1 MRYGIPY
8 TIVSTVVCLAF
19 SFKTN
24 TTTIITSGRFF
35 AVFLDSRPFADPQ
48 SLCKSGVKLA
58 SPDSLKSLFLP
69 PVCFIIIF
77 FFFLWLRRH
86 QVLLSVTELRRSS
99 GCRWM
104 LGQLF

>member
-35 AVFLDSRPFADPQ
+35 AVFLDSRPSADPQ

-69 PVCFIIIF
+69 PVCFIIIIIIIF
-77 FFFLWLRRH
+77 CGSEGIR
-86 QVLLSVTELRRSS
+86 
-99 GCRWM
+99 CC
-104 LGQLF
+104 